1 MSGAAWTALGS
12 VIVALITGLV
22 ALLTHRVSTR
32 ATAKASVV
40 DGYASLTD
48 QLQEER
54 AAMQATIT
62 ALREATAAAQA
73 TANAALEAANR
84 ARVLVGDLV
93 AEVETIVTWIDQ
105 GATPPPPPVSPRLRT
120 LLAQH
125 GTRRPKET

>member
-1 MSGAAWTALGS
+1 MTWAPSSRRCAAWLRISARWAWRTMP
-12 VIVALITGLV
+12 VAV
-22 ALLTHRVSTR
+22 
-32 ATAKASVV
+32 
-40 DGYASLTD
+40 
-48 QLQEER
+48 
-54 AAMQATIT
+54 
-62 ALREATAAAQA
+62 QA

-84 ARVLVGDLV
+84 ATVLVGDLV

>member
-1 MSGAAWTALGS
+1 VSGAAWTALGS

-62 ALREATAAAQA
+62 ALREATS
-73 TANAALEAANR
+73 
-84 ARVLVGDLV
+84 ARRIGRLSSW
-93 AEVETIVTWIDQ
+93 VTSW
-105 GATPPPPPVSPRLRT
+105 
-120 LLAQH
+120 
-125 GTRRPKET
+125 RRWRRS

>member
-62 ALREATAAAQA
+62 ALREA
-73 TANAALEAANR
+73 R
-84 ARVLVGDLV
+84 
-93 AEVETIVTWIDQ
+93 
-105 GATPPPPPVSPRLRT
+105 
-120 LLAQH
+120 H
-125 GTRRPKET
+125 TRRPRRLWRWLWSSWRAR